1 MTAPAD
7 TALEL
12 LEYID
17 RSGGQ
22 VWLEGERLLYRL
34 PLGDGH
40 AAMLERLAAARDAVR
55 AVLLARDPKPMLD
68 QTQTSAAT
76 LEPLPVWAAIR
87 AAIPESLGIMRENK
101 QLIAWLEYRSP
112 SRGWVSTDPV
122 SATRNRLEQLAG
134 ELAALEPD
142 ALCVAIRGA
151 VSLHPDINPAWQG
164 ARQGVSQLARFSRRA
179 VNA

>member
-17 RSGGQ
+17 RSGGE
-22 VWLEGERLLYRL
+22 VWLEGVRLLYRL

-40 AAMLERLAAARDAVR
+40 AAMLERLAATRDAVR
-55 AVLLARDPKPMLD
+55 AVLLARSPAPMLD

-76 LEPLPVWAAIR
+76 LEPLVWQAIR
-87 AAIPESLGIMRENK
+87 AAIPESLEIMGENK
-101 QLIAWLEYRSP
+101 QVLAWLEYRSP
-112 SRGWVSTDPV
+112 SRGWVSSDPV
-122 SATRNRLEQLAG
+122 SATRDQLEQLVQAV
-134 ELAALEPD
+134 AALEPD

-151 VSLHPDINPAWQG
+151 VSLHPDVNPAWQG

-179 VNA
+179 INA